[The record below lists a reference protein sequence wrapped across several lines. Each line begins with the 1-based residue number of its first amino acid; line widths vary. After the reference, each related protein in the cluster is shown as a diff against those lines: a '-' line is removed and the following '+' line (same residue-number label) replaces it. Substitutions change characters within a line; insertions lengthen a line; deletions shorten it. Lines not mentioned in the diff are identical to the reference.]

1 MTGST
6 AQSPSGPTPENAIAV
21 IGMAARFPGANS
33 VSAFWRNLRNGVESV
48 VDLSEDDL
56 LAAGVTERA
65 LANRSYVR
73 RAALMEGI
81 EEFDADFFGFTPY
94 AARMLDPQHRL
105 FLQTNFHALEEAGYD
120 PVGLDATVGVFG
132 TSSASGYL
140 LHNLMSNYDPMMVIG
155 QGASFEMVN
164 LSLQND
170 KDHLATRVAHQFDF
184 RGPALSV
191 ATACSS
197 SLVAVHLACQSI
209 LNGECDIALAG
220 GSSLRV
226 PHRVGYWYEQ
236 GSMVSPTGHC
246 RPFDVRSDGTIFGS
260 GVGVVVLKAL
270 QDAIDDGDRIHAV
283 IRGSALNND
292 GSTKMTYAAPNAMGQ
307 AEVIAEAHA
316 VAEVDASTIGYVES
330 HGTGTPLGDPI
341 EIEGLRQ
348 AFDLAEETR
357 SAPCYVGSVKSNIGH
372 LETAAGIA
380 GLIKAVLCLEHKA
393 IPATL
398 HYTSPNPELHIDR
411 GPFRVR
417 STDGPWEADGILR
430 AGVSS
435 FGVGGT
441 NAHIVLE
448 EAPARS
454 DRVQPSST
462 PRPQVLVLSAKTQEA
477 VDQARV
483 ALADELA
490 ATSEADGFRL
500 PDAAY
505 TLTRRR
511 KDPIR
516 LAAVVHDQQDAAAVL
531 RAAETDNVFEGV
543 GLFDGIGS
551 ENSSDRVA
559 FLFPGQGSQH
569 IGMARGLHD
578 NEPEFARH
586 FDECAAAFSDE
597 MGYDLRAEIFDGVGR
612 NLEHTDRA
620 QPALFTV
627 EYALAKLIQSYGVTP
642 AIMAG
647 HSIGEYPAATLAG
660 VFDLDTAV
668 KVVSMRARLMHAA
681 PRGVMVAVSLGP
693 EEIAEHLTADVDLAT
708 INDPGSSVVAGSEEA
723 IRTFQ
728 AQLAAKGVKGAVARR
743 VRTSHAFHSRLMDPV
758 VAEFTAFLS
767 RMTLREPQ
775 IPLLSNITGTTMS
788 AAEATNPGTWARQIR
803 ATVRFADEIGML
815 LENPDR
821 VLVEVGPGGTLT
833 SSAGRH
839 PRWAERHRAV
849 RLMRHQAQNRS
860 DHDTFLLALGQ
871 LWAADVDVDWNPAP
885 AQGATGSAATPHL
898 MTLPGYPFLKQR
910 HWVEHNASAAWL
922 AGGAGADGALAAG
935 STAAG
940 TASTAAT
947 SATAGGKS
955 QLETALLRIW
965 TQCLGLSDIDRNAN
979 FFELGGDSLIAISV
993 AMTAGHEGLDLTPQ
1007 DLYENQTVAALAEV
1021 LAARYAEGGLARQ
1034 SLDDATNPP
1043 LPPNVAYFLE
1053 HGLRDAGRWRT
1064 PVILHLRSDVGEEDV
1079 RAVLTAV
1086 TEVHE
1091 ALRVHIVEHAGSWD
1105 QHIAEAGEFTELVTR
1120 TLQDEPLPEKSEPAG
1135 TEGAEASGPQERQ
1148 AVQAILDEQIREHLL
1163 LGSPLSA
1170 TFIRGSAG
1178 GPSYLALGV
1187 HGVACDIAGDSVS
1200 RDVLLTD
1207 IFTAFNQRMS
1217 GEEIV
1222 LAPVPTSWREWS
1234 QRCAGLASHPA
1245 VLDSRDYW
1253 LETAGKCTLS
1263 GAGAEASQPPEADD
1277 LVRLST
1283 TLSTADTGEVDDA
1296 RRRLRLPVEEILL
1309 AALGRAVAATVG
1321 AGSVAVDLGGRGRSV
1336 LKPDVDLQ
1344 RTAGWFT
1351 AFHPVALT
1359 CASPQQTSAGQLLT
1373 AVRDTLKAVPHY
1385 GIGYG
1390 LLRYLYAPTA
1400 RAVGTTR
1407 PADILFSHVG
1417 TIPDVPDDQPAD
1429 APVRFD
1435 SDTALPIRDALP
1447 GLGHALELRVY
1458 RTAGV
1463 LHLDWWYDSRRLGST
1478 DVESFARHYS
1488 LALLEI
1494 TRDALAE
1501 EDVDSADDELALVD
1515 LS

>member
-1 MTGST
+1 MTST
-6 AQSPSGPTPENAIAV
+6 GDSFPPNAIAV
-21 IGMAARFPGANS
+21 IGMAGRFPGANS
-33 VSAFWRNLRNGVESV
+33 VSAFWRNLRGGVESI

-56 LAAGVTERA
+56 LAAGVSERA

-73 RAALMEGI
+73 RAALMSGI
-81 EEFDADFFGFTPY
+81 EEFDAEFFGFTPY

-105 FLQTNFHALEEAGYD
+105 FLQTTFHALEDAGYD
-120 PVGLDATVGVFG
+120 PADLEATVGVFG

-155 QGASFEMVN
+155 QGASYEMVN

-226 PHRVGYWYEQ
+226 PHNVGYWYEQ
-236 GSMVSPTGHC
+236 GAMVSPTGHC

-270 QDAIDDGDRIHAV
+270 QDAIDDGDHIHAV

-292 GSTKMTYAAPNAMGQ
+292 GATKMTYAAPNAMGQ

-357 SAPCYVGSVKSNIGH
+357 SDPCYIGSVKSNIGH

-380 GLIKAVLCLEHKA
+380 GLIKAILCLEHKA

-417 STDGPWEADGILR
+417 SADGPWETDGIRR

-448 EAPARS
+448 EAPAARFAA
-454 DRVQPSST
+454 QAGT
-462 PRPQVLVLSAKTQEA
+462 GPQVLVLSAKTQEA
-477 VDQARV
+477 LAQSRQT
-483 ALADELA
+483 LADELA
-490 ATSEADGFRL
+490 VNDDITLS
-500 PDAAY
+500 DAAY

-516 LAAVVHDQQDAAAVL
+516 LAAVVHDRQDAAAVL
-531 RAAETDNVFEGV
+531 GAAETDSVFIAEAVSDAETSG
-543 GLFDGIGS
+543 
-551 ENSSDRVA
+551 DRVA

-578 NEPEFARH
+578 SEPVFARH

-627 EYALAKLIQSYGVTP
+627 EYALAKLIQSYGVEP
-642 AIMAG
+642 SIMAG

-681 PRGVMVAVSLGP
+681 PRGVMVAVPLSP
-693 EEIAEHLTADVDLAT
+693 QAVAEHLTPDVDLAT

-723 IRTFQ
+723 IRAFQ
-728 AQLAAKGVKGAVARR
+728 AGLAEKGIVARR

-758 VAEFTAFLS
+758 VAEFTTFLS
-767 RMTLREPQ
+767 GMTLREPQ

-803 ATVRFADEIGML
+803 ATVRFADELDML
-815 LENPDR
+815 LAHPDR

-839 PRWAERHRAV
+839 PRSGPRHRAV

-871 LWAADVDVDWNPAP
+871 LWAAGVDVDWH
-885 AQGATGSAATPHL
+885 QGATEAPVLVS
-898 MTLPGYPFLKQR
+898 LPGYPFQRQR

-922 AGGAGADGALAAG
+922 AGGGAPGVPV
-935 STAAG
+935 AG
-940 TASTAAT
+940 TGATTAP
-947 SATAGGKS
+947 ATAGGKS
-955 QLETALLRIW
+955 GVETALLRIW
-965 TQCLGLSDIDRNAN
+965 SQCLGLSDIDRTAN

-1007 DLYENQTVAALAEV
+1007 DLYENQTVAALAKV
-1021 LAARYAEGGLARQ
+1021 LTARYAEGGLGRP

-1053 HGLRDAGRWRT
+1053 HGLRDVGRWRT
-1064 PVILHLRSDVGEEDV
+1064 PVILHLRSDVAEEDV

-1086 TEVHE
+1086 TGVHD
-1091 ALRVHIVEHAGSWD
+1091 ALRVHITERGGTWD

-1120 TLQDEPLPEKSEPAG
+1120 AVPDGVEPGS
-1135 TEGAEASGPQERQ
+1135 PQERE
-1148 AVQAILDEQIREHLL
+1148 AVQAILDEQIREHQLL
-1163 LGSPLSA
+1163 SSPLTA
-1170 TFIRGSAG
+1170 TFVRGTGSG
-1178 GPSYLALGV
+1178 SGYLALGV
-1187 HGVACDIAGDSVS
+1187 HGIAGDDVS

-1207 IFTAFNQRMS
+1207 IFTAFNQRMA
-1217 GEEIV
+1217 GEDIV
-1222 LAPVPTSWREWS
+1222 LAPVATSWREWS

-1253 LETAGKCTLS
+1253 LETAKKSTLS
-1263 GAGAEASQPPEADD
+1263 VAGPEAAQPPGADD

-1283 TLSTADTGEVDDA
+1283 TLSSADTGEVDDA

-1309 AALGRAVAATVG
+1309 AALGRTVAAAVG
-1321 AGSVAVDLGGRGRSV
+1321 EGTVAVDLGGRGRSV
-1336 LKPDVDLQ
+1336 LKPEVDLQ

-1351 AFHPVALT
+1351 TIHPVALAA
-1359 CASPQQTSAGQLLT
+1359 ASAGQTSAKQLLDD
-1373 AVRDTLKAVPHY
+1373 VRDTLKAVPHY

-1390 LLRYLYAPTA
+1390 LLRYMYAPTA
-1400 RAVGTTR
+1400 RVLGAIR
-1407 PADILFSHVG
+1407 PADILFSHIG
-1417 TIPDVPDDQPAD
+1417 TIPDAPVDQPAE

-1435 SDTALPIRDALP
+1435 SDTAMPIRDVLP
-1447 GLGHALELRVY
+1447 GLGHALELRVF

-1463 LHLDWWYDSRRLGST
+1463 LHLDWWYDSRRLGPT
-1478 DVESFARHYS
+1478 DVESFARQYS
-1488 LALLEI
+1488 AALLDI
-1494 TRDALAE
+1494 VRDALAE
-1501 EDVDSADDELALVD
+1501 EDVDSADGELALVD